1 MTDGVYVVVS
11 FVCLVMFWVGI
22 YRWLLTRVFPRL
34 SAIRFA
40 FFSVFATAGLTALV
54 IAMSS
59 TDKLVC
65 TGAESGIFAEKNDT
79 PLLGSGTAE
88 EKELKLQKYC
98 NIYLE
103 KCGGVASQY
112 TARIH
117 EICQAYI

>member
-22 YRWLLTRVFPRL
+22 YRWLLRRVFPRL

-40 FFSVFATAGLTALV
+40 FISVFATAGLIALV

-65 TGAESGIFAEKNDT
+65 AGAESGIFAQTNDI
-79 PLLGSGTAE
+79 PLLGSDTAE
-88 EKELKLQKYC
+88 ERERELRKYC
-98 NIYLE
+98 SIYLE
-103 KCGGVASQY
+103 KCRGVASQY
-112 TARIH
+112 TTRIY
-117 EICQAYI
+117 EICQAYL